1 MIVLIVL
8 AIIAY
13 NIYIYFNININK
25 KVYRSSKVPSD
36 FEDFRILQI
45 TDFHNKKFF
54 RKEFFIKTVIK
65 ERPDVIFLTGDFVDS
80 RKTDLEVARNTIK
93 ELVKVCKVYYIL
105 GNHEERVPNIE
116 EFLKDC
122 EDLGVEV
129 LRDRNV
135 EYNKKNST
143 INIVGVDDP
152 SISGVFSLR
161 HALKTLKKD
170 NSLNILLSHRPE
182 LFDEYVIAGYDLVF
196 TGHTH
201 GGQIRIPIIGALFVP
216 NQGIFPRYDKG
227 QYTKKNTTM
236 IVSSGIGTSVLP
248 IRIFNKPEMVLMELR
263 PQDN

>member
-65 ERPDVIFLTGDFVDS
+65 ERPDVIFLTGDFLDS
-80 RKTDLEVARNTIK
+80 RKTDFKVGINTIS
-93 ELVKVCKVYYIL
+93 ELVKVCDVYYIL
-105 GNHEERVPNIE
+105 GNHEARISRVEN
-116 EFLKDC
+116 FLKEC
-122 EDLGVEV
+122 EELGVKV
-129 LRDRNV
+129 LRNSRVDFQR
-135 EYNKKNST
+135 KNST

-152 SISGVFSLR
+152 SVGGVFNLIEE
-161 HALKTLKKD
+161 LKTLKEEG
-170 NSLNILLSHRPE
+170 SLNLLLSHRPE
-182 LFDEYVIAGYDLVF
+182 LFEEYVDAGYDLVF

-201 GGQIRIPIIGALFVP
+201 GGQIRIPLIGALFVP
-216 NQGIFPRYDKG
+216 NQGIFPQYDKG
-227 QYTKKNTTM
+227 EYTKKETTM
-236 IVSSGIGTSVLP
+236 IVSSGIGTSILP
-248 IRIFNKPEMVLMELR
+248 IRIFNKPEMVLVQLKR
-263 PQDN
+263 NN